1 MDDEARLFPALLLGA
16 GKDDATVT
24 CLFATSELPQP
35 NGKLETARGR
45 KYRFAVSPA
54 NCYGEQGAAIRSN
67 WITA

>member
-1 MDDEARLFPALLLGA
+1 MTKRVYSPHFYWAPE
-16 GKDDATVT
+16 KDDATVT

-54 NCYGEQGAAIRSN
+54 NCYGKQGAAIRSK